1 MFVNIFK
8 WFVHTVCA
16 WVIRLTRQKMFGEA
30 IETRLSLADGEKFNR
45 LRAREGVTKS
55 ELMRKLASEALARIE
70 V

>member
-1 MFVNIFK
+1 
-8 WFVHTVCA
+8 
-16 WVIRLTRQKMFGEA
+16 MFGEA